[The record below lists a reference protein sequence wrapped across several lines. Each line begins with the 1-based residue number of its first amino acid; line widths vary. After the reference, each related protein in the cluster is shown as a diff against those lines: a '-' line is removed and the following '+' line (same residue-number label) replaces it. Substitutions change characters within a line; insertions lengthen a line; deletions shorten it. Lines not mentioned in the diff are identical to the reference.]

1 MPLLAQCWDIKKL
14 KSLLKVTH
22 DSMNLP
28 MAAMIAFLLAIM
40 AAVVLGGL
48 GLFLLGCLTHAHGHE
63 DAELTI
69 GVAADAGV
77 EFVAQVEGAAD
88 G

>member
-40 AAVVLGGL
+40 AAVVLG
-48 GLFLLGCLTHAHGHE
+48 
-63 DAELTI
+63 DNVPKVSQI
-69 GVAADAGV
+69 GDRKL
-77 EFVAQVEGAAD
+77 
-88 G
+88 